1 MGAWAVFLS
10 VRFVTL
16 PCHYLRELA
25 LLQTLKLSSQVRC
38 AGPHAGWVAKPGML
52 SRPQAVLFY
61 ICADH
66 GRQACGLSLAPKFPD
81 EFKHC
86 CAHIRF
92 KRPNPEFHQ
101 TYSGQVLTPAPAP
114 DCFCKT
120 S

>member
-66 GRQACGLSLAPKFPD
+66 GRQACGLSLAPKFPMSLNI
-81 EFKHC
+81 
-86 CAHIRF
+86 A
-92 KRPNPEFHQ
+92 
-101 TYSGQVLTPAPAP
+101 VLTYASSVQIRNST
-114 DCFCKT
+114 KRMLVRY
-120 S
+120 